1 MGRDTWRFQKLD
13 EERKRSK
20 RLNPIWR
27 GVGCVLV
34 VILGFVGYIFSG
46 WFLDQGFVYI
56 PRFSIQIPLITTIG
70 GYVIVQL
77 AVSFIFMIFSY
88 AIMSVIYAVAFPLQL
103 GETDAPP
110 LIRQKSKKKR

>member
-1 MGRDTWRFQKLD
+1 MGRDSWQFRELD
-13 EERKRSK
+13 AQREKRK

-34 VILGFVGYIFSG
+34 VILGYVGYIFSG

-56 PRFSIQIPLITTIG
+56 PRFSIRIPLITTIG

-77 AVSFIFMIFSY
+77 AISFLFMIFSY
-88 AIMSVIYAVAFPLQL
+88 AIMSVIYAIAFPIQL
-103 GETDAPP
+103 GEMDVPP
-110 LIRQKSKKKR
+110 LKRQKTKKKR

>member
-1 MGRDTWRFQKLD
+1 MGRDSWQFRELD
-13 EERKRSK
+13 AQREKRK

-34 VILGFVGYIFSG
+34 VILGFVGYVFSG

-70 GYVIVQL
+70 GSVVVQL
-77 AVSFIFMIFSY
+77 AVSFLFMIFCY
-88 AIMSVIYAVAFPLQL
+88 AIMSVIYAIAFPIKL
-103 GETDAPP
+103 GEKDAPP
-110 LIRQKSKKKR
+110 LKRKKTKKKR